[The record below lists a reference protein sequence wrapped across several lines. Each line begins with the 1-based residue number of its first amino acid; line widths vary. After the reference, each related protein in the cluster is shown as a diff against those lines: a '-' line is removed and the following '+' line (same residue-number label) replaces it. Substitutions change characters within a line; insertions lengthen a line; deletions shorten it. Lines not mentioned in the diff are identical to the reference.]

1 MNDTTETLVIPGG
14 PHEDVDTDRVRQ
26 NVHFEFVADRT
37 DAVVVVFGGVVIVWL
52 QNSLTHREQRFNEAL
67 YLLQEQGRQILSKT
81 KKSL

>member
-37 DAVVVVFGGVVIVWL
+37 DAVVVVFGGVVIV
-52 QNSLTHREQRFNEAL
+52 
-67 YLLQEQGRQILSKT
+67 
-81 KKSL
+81 